1 MKSIVSN
8 FSPLLGCVISSWF
21 FDLDGEMRRSID
33 LKKLADEM
41 GSLRAIVVIVAL
53 MFCLFIVIQ
62 LFELL
67 FQIFFYRKRARMV
80 KRKRLAIEPAPE
92 IVIDGSN
99 RRRSSGKKRK
109 ARAKSRSKKARHSSE
124 SQPSKKDTLRISL
137 CHGDTEETATAFDP
151 RALKERSEVM
161 EEKENSSTSGNN
173 VKGAEV
179 WHAIPKDS
187 LRVTSP
193 AQLVPLPHSA
203 GTVAIPDS
211 TTTSPVPRE
220 AVAKDSLMHVLANAP
235 LVPVAYDAGTVA
247 IPDSTTTSPV
257 PREAV
262 AKDSLMHVLANAPL
276 VPVAYDGSSS
286 SNVLNVK
293 SGGQSSSRS
302 GKNSESS
309 RGDLSV
315 EVSGSAE
322 MGAILSDDKA
332 AHRKANM

>member
-1 MKSIVSN
+1 
-8 FSPLLGCVISSWF
+8 
-21 FDLDGEMRRSID
+21 
-33 LKKLADEM
+33 
-41 GSLRAIVVIVAL
+41 
-53 MFCLFIVIQ
+53 LF
-62 LFELL
+62 
-67 FQIFFYRKRARMV
+67 
-80 KRKRLAIEPAPE
+80 
-92 IVIDGSN
+92 
-99 RRRSSGKKRK
+99 
-109 ARAKSRSKKARHSSE
+109 RHSSE

-173 VKGAEV
+173 VKGTEV

-193 AQLVPLPHSA
+193 AQLVPLPHS
-203 GTVAIPDS
+203 G
-211 TTTSPVPRE
+211 
-220 AVAKDSLMHVLANAP
+220 
-235 LVPVAYDAGTVA
+235 DAGTVA

-322 MGAILSDDKA
+322 MGAILSDEKA